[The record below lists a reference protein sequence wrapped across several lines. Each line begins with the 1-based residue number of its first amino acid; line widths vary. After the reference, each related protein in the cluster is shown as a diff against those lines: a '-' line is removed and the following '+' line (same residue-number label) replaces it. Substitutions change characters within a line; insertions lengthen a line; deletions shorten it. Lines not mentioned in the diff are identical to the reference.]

1 MFCHINKNIPGCIA
15 GRRLQTSMTPTSTCN
30 LRRFS
35 HRKIDRVRIRELD
48 VIQQGLP
55 IQHRRV
61 FNEVLL
67 LVTYRPG
74 SMALCL
80 LSMKHTDCCS
90 HVGVHIDYATW
101 RRPHLP
107 GGHIQWRL
115 PVHVN
120 VSYREMYLFPSLF
133 YASCTLT
140 NVAKLRKCE

>member
-1 MFCHINKNIPGCIA
+1 
-15 GRRLQTSMTPTSTCN
+15 MTPTPTCN

-35 HRKIDRVRIRELD
+35 HRIIDRVRIRELD

-80 LSMKHTDCCS
+80 LSV
-90 HVGVHIDYATW
+90 HVGVHIDYAT
-101 RRPHLP
+101 
-107 GGHIQWRL
+107 
-115 PVHVN
+115 
-120 VSYREMYLFPSLF
+120 
-133 YASCTLT
+133 
-140 NVAKLRKCE
+140 